1 MSRISKKK
9 LIEILKGEEPNTS
22 QLLNSEWVEGLYDE
36 GEWVKGYNR
45 WKKQQNANNK
55 RTDS

>member
-9 LIEILKGEEPNTS
+9 LMEILKGEKQNTS
-22 QLLNSEWVEGLYDE
+22 QLFNKDWVEGLYDE
-36 GEWVKGYNR
+36 GQWIKGYR
-45 WKKQQNANNK
+45 KWKKQNADNK

>member
-1 MSRISKKK
+1 MIQMSRISKKK

-22 QLLNSEWVEGLYDE
+22 QLLNREWVEGLYDE

-45 WKKQQNANNK
+45 WKKQQNANN
-55 RTDS
+55 